1 MKSSPSCFLALFGS
15 VCRQTPHQ
23 GDRIF
28 EIMEFLHSGLWLRCP
43 SEGTL
48 AKVVAVCVAAES
60 GRAMSR
66 FRMHELMEQ
75 VRAIW
80 KSLTSKHR
88 LQHGEVPEFLLT
100 LPGSKE
106 DLPEK
111 LKEQLGGHWEDIRA
125 CPFASAHDLDNYAR
139 CVPLRKTNLAVVPSS
154 QMALMQGMCMNPMA
168 AACAWAT
175 NTDAQFGST
184 PQPYCVSDATQP
196 STSGG
201 VGVGR
206 HAGSKRSA
214 EHAGPHRA
222 RSQRSCR
229 EKPRPDSERCLGG
242 GLGGLASA
250 KSLRTHAGSDSGGP
264 FRQPGK
270 RKRMRQGGGGG

>member
-1 MKSSPSCFLALFGS
+1 MSSAEAQKGRRAMQSYEKFSQLFPGTLWER
-15 VCRQTPHQ
+15 VRQTPHQ

-100 LPGSKE
+100 
-106 DLPEK
+106 
-111 LKEQLGGHWEDIRA
+111 
-125 CPFASAHDLDNYAR
+125 
-139 CVPLRKTNLAVVPSS
+139 KTNLAVVPSS

-168 AACAWAT
+168 AACAWA
-175 NTDAQFGST
+175 ALGSA
-184 PQPYCVSDATQP
+184 ATQAANAQP
-196 STSGG
+196 SMLALTAPEASAPAERSPAPPASAVSVEDLEDSQAPNPCGRMPALTAEDLSGN
-201 VGVGR
+201 
-206 HAGSKRSA
+206 
-214 EHAGPHRA
+214 
-222 RSQRSCR
+222 Q
-229 EKPRPDSERCLGG
+229 
-242 GLGGLASA
+242 ASA
-250 KSLRTHAGSDSGGP
+250 KECVKEEAEDEVAAKTQEEKPAALREAMTGAL
-264 FRQPGK
+264 RETK
-270 RKRMRQGGGGG
+270 E